1 MEGGNRKNMKKKI
14 SLIIILLVAIL
25 NPITVNA
32 QETAKDTLIKT
43 VTTTNDGLYQDE
55 YEEGRY
61 IYRGVNPNNYI
72 TFNNETAGWRI
83 LSVEKDGTIKIVR
96 DKNIGSVTFDSQDRR
111 DKTSYGKGGTY
122 CSISFVGCNFWAPNT
137 ELENSPQLIYNGSNS
152 GTVLL
157 YSEVA
162 ELLNNTYYESLTEE
176 AKKYITENIF
186 NVGPAFTSDLT
197 ENASYE
203 QIKLNIKSEKIY
215 QWKGK
220 VGLATFSEYLRTKE
234 WIFNNEPSMTITPE
248 YNSSDYI
255 KVANAPIDYGN
266 NKNVWAPAYTKEGGG
281 WLIYTYPVLYL
292 KSSIMLSGE
301 GTVDNPYTITAP
313 VKIKLETFGDLEKE
327 LIFRLETTGKT
338 LNEIKE
344 EINNQIGTEVE
355 QDGKVCTL
363 DSWYLDKDLKTKF
376 DEETPIN
383 NNLTLFGR
391 WECREIVNVPNTLLQ
406 IPRSII
412 TLGCGLIILGIGI
425 IIFIIRKKKKI
436 NGGIK

>member
-1 MEGGNRKNMKKKI
+1 MGGGNRKTMKKKF
-14 SLIIILLVAIL
+14 SLIIILLLVAIL

-43 VTTTNDGLYQDE
+43 VTTTNDGLYKDE

-83 LSVEKDGTIKIVR
+83 LSVEKDGTIKII
-96 DKNIGSVTFDSQDRR
+96 KTNSIGEMLFNEREIER
-111 DKTSYGKGGTY
+111 GTY
-122 CSISFVGCNFWAPNT
+122 CKSWTWAGCNAWAKMDYFSIET
-137 ELENSPQLIYNGSNS
+137 AK
-152 GTVLL
+152 GTVDGTVTKD
-157 YSEVA
+157 SDI
-162 ELLNNTYYESLTEE
+162 NTYLNTIYYEGLTNE
-176 AKKYITENIF
+176 AKEIIIDYNFNI
-186 NVGPAFTSDLT
+186 GGTKED
-197 ENASYE
+197 YE
-203 QIKLNIKSEKIY
+203 LNIYQLMQDEKKY
-215 QWKGK
+215 TWEGK
-220 VGLATFSEYLRTKE
+220 IGLINFTDFIKTMNDNQNTWIKE
-234 WIFNNEPSMTITPE
+234 GYTITPCV
-248 YNSSDYI
+248 YNQETAEVNISKLKSN
-255 KVANAPIDYGN
+255 KVI
-266 NKNVWAPAYTKEGGG
+266 VAYADESHD
-281 WLIYTYPVLYL
+281 IYPVVNLDPY
-292 KSSIMLSGE
+292 IMLSGE

-344 EINNQIGTEVE
+344 EINDQIGTEVE

-391 WECREIVNVPNTLLQ
+391 WECRETVNVPNTLLQ

-425 IIFIIRKKKKI
+425 IIFIIRKKKKM
-436 NGGIK
+436 NGEIK